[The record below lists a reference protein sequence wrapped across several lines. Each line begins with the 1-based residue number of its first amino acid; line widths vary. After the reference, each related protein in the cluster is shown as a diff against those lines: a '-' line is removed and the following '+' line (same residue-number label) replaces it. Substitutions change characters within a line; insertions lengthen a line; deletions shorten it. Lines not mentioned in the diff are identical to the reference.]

1 MIQPIVDAEIA
12 AVQPVPPGTAPNY
25 NKDNPVWKLVDAVEA
40 VELAAGREHYVAD
53 SLQHLFAVRSMALY
67 GPSGSAWEMRDPRGQ
82 DNKNDFQKQN
92 VRAFDLAGTHLVR
105 GWAHAG
111 DWTGPF
117 LRLSYL
123 PAPDSPLLGP
133 GGVYPGDRLR
143 LYLRVGSASTG
154 ADLLEVPYNAVSHR
168 YEVELWGV
176 GGGGLRAQLDPRGQA
191 ALDRGELLQRP
202 DLVRGSLADL
212 QGPGFDAL
220 RDQATREG
228 RALETWDH
236 VPDHA
241 MHPVRPLHV
250 ELAWARADRSAWDS
264 RGGAN
269 HHYEFSMSLRGWRH
283 YLGVGSSANPHGGVG
298 SLEYRNLY
306 SNYFGYE
313 GRRRAALGPAW
324 QPELGREVAEWS
336 FDADG
341 RKPPVDRREAFLA
354 VDYMDLHIL
363 KPGCCIGIHR
373 HRDNQEVFLL
383 LQGKALMVTGDWG
396 QHPGRARAF
405 EVRTMQPGDLA
416 LIKGG
421 QLHALVNPLDENVQ
435 LFMFGGYD

>member
-1 MIQPIVDAEIA
+1 MIQPIIDAEIA
-12 AVQPVPPGTAPNY
+12 DVQPMPPGTTPNY
-25 NKDNPVWKLVDAVEA
+25 DKENPVWRLVDAVEA
-40 VELAAGREHYVAD
+40 AELAAGREHYVAD
-53 SLQHLFAVRSMALY
+53 SLHFLFPVRSMALY
-67 GPSGSAWEMRDPRGQ
+67 GPSGDAWETRDPRLQ

-92 VRAFDLAGTHLVR
+92 VRAFELAGTHLVR

-111 DWTGPF
+111 GWTGPF

-123 PAPDSPLLGP
+123 PGADSPLLGP
-133 GGVYPGDRLR
+133 GGVFPGERIL
-143 LYLRVGSASTG
+143 LYLRVGNASTG
-154 ADLLEVPYNAVSHR
+154 SDLIEVPYNPVSHR
-168 YEVELWGV
+168 YEVELWGAD
-176 GGGGLRAQLDPRGQA
+176 GGKLHGQLDPKGQA
-191 ALDRGELLQRP
+191 AMDRGELLARP
-202 DLVRGSLADL
+202 DLVRGSLSDF
-212 QGPGFDAL
+212 QGPGFDEL

-228 RALETWDH
+228 RAVETWDY

-250 ELAWARADRSAWDS
+250 EAAWATADREAWDS

-269 HHYEFSMSLRGWRH
+269 HHYEFSMSFRGWRH
-283 YLGVGSSANPHGGVG
+283 YLGVGHSSNPHGGVG
-298 SLEYRNLY
+298 SLEFRNLY

-313 GRRRAALGPAW
+313 GRRRASLGPAW
-324 QPELGREVAEWS
+324 QPELGREVAPWS

-341 RKPPVDRREAFLA
+341 RKPPVDRLERFLA

-363 KPGCCIGIHR
+363 KPGCSIGIHR

-383 LQGKALMVTGDWG
+383 LQGKGLMVTGDWG
-396 QHPGRARAF
+396 QHPARARAL

-416 LIKGG
+416 VIKGG